1 MKQEIIKSEL
11 EVNDN
16 KIKVITIDNKEFISL
31 TDLARYAN
39 PEEPKIPIQTWMR
52 NKDVIAYL
60 GLWEKL
66 NNENFKGHEFTTF
79 ENLAGKNSFYMSPQ
93 KWIKETNAIG
103 IISKSGNNG
112 GTYARSDIALE
123 FASWLSP
130 EFKLYVIQEFE
141 RLKKNEAYQNKIDW
155 HANRVLAKVS
165 YVVHTNAIKS
175 VIVPTLTEKQKKI
188 CLCRRSRCF
197 KCSFIWYDCKRVE
210 RK

>member
-16 KIKVITIDNKEFISL
+16 KIKVITINNKEFISL

-66 NNENFKGHEFTTF
+66 NNENFKGHEFATF

-103 IISKSGNNG
+103 IVSKSGNNG

-141 RLKKNEAYQNKIDW
+141 R
-155 HANRVLAKVS
+155 
-165 YVVHTNAIKS
+165 
-175 VIVPTLTEKQKKI
+175 
-188 CLCRRSRCF
+188 
-197 KCSFIWYDCKRVE
+197 
-210 RK
+210 

>member
-1 MKQEIIKSEL
+1 MKLEL
-11 EVNDN
+11 DVNDN
-16 KIKVITIDNKEFISL
+16 KIKVITINNKEFISL
-31 TDLARYAN
+31 TDLARYVN

-60 GLWEKL
+60 GLWERL

-103 IISKSGNNG
+103 IISKFGNNG

-141 RLKKNEAYQNKIDW
+141 
-155 HANRVLAKVS
+155 
-165 YVVHTNAIKS
+165 
-175 VIVPTLTEKQKKI
+175 TLSSNITYFQI
-188 CLCRRSRCF
+188 
-197 KCSFIWYDCKRVE
+197 
-210 RK
+210 